1 MTNLDTI
8 LALNNAH
15 AVETGPLERGELD
28 RMLKRAFHFAIERDG
43 NDGLL
48 ISFDQDADYA
58 SPNFL
63 WFKARYPRFVYVDRI
78 IVAAHARGRG
88 LARVFYQELF
98 DRALAAGHERVV
110 CEVNLDP
117 PNPGSLAFHDALG
130 FVSVGE
136 AVLENGKTVR
146 YLEKSIKTPVHSLD
160 ACVI

>member
-15 AVETGPLERGELD
+15 AVETGPLERDELGH
-28 RMLKRAFHFAIERDG
+28 MLTSAFHFAIEGDG
-43 NDGLL
+43 NNGLL
-48 ISFDQDADYA
+48 ISFDQDADYT

-63 WFKARYPRFVYVDRI
+63 WFKARYPRFIYVDRI

-88 LARVFYQELF
+88 LARVFYQDLF

-130 FVSVGE
+130 FVTMGE
-136 AVLENGKTVR
+136 AVLGNGKTVR
-146 YLEKSIKTPVHSLD
+146 YLERVLNPHP
-160 ACVI
+160 

>member
-1 MTNLDTI
+1 MTNLDNI

-15 AVETGPLERGELD
+15 AIETGPLERGELGH
-28 RMLKRAFHFAIERDG
+28 MLKCAFHFAIEGDG

-88 LARVFYQELF
+88 LARIFYQDLF
-98 DRALAAGHERVV
+98 DRAQTAKHERIV

-130 FVSVGE
+130 FVSEGE
-136 AVLENGKTVR
+136 AVLGNGKTVR
-146 YLEKSIKTPVHSLD
+146 YLERALNIRP
-160 ACVI
+160 

>member
-1 MTNLDTI
+1 MINLDNT

-15 AVETGPLERGELD
+15 AVETGPLERGELG
-28 RMLKRAFHFAIERDG
+28 RMLKGAFHFAIEGDG

-78 IVAAHARGRG
+78 IVAVHARGRG

-98 DRALAAGHERVV
+98 DRALSVGHERVV

-130 FVSVGE
+130 FVTMGE
-136 AVLENGKTVR
+136 AVLGNGKTVR
-146 YLEKSIKTPVHSLD
+146 YLERALNAHP
-160 ACVI
+160 

>member
-1 MTNLDTI
+1 MINLDNT

-15 AVETGPLERGELD
+15 AVETGPLERGELG
-28 RMLKRAFHFAIERDG
+28 RMLKGAFHFAIEGDG

-78 IVAAHARGRG
+78 IVAVHARGRG

-98 DRALAAGHERVV
+98 DRALSVGHERVV
-110 CEVNLDP
+110 CEVNLNP
-117 PNPGSLAFHDALG
+117 PNPGSLAFHNALG
-130 FVSVGE
+130 FVNVGE

-146 YLEKSIKTPVHSLD
+146 YLERALNAHP
-160 ACVI
+160 